1 MPALDADLKKAI
13 VRMPNTEKDKLLLRL
28 IAKDAVLT
36 ERLQFELVEE
46 GRTIDERRSLIRD
59 FIDRTA
65 KLHADTAAWL
75 MMDMRTVNGYIT
87 RHLKVTKDKYG
98 EVELMLYMLNT
109 FYEHNAHLLQ
119 KFNSRTEK
127 AAEYIAKRADQ
138 ALKKTLKLDPD
149 YHLEFADEVNKLL
162 SWIHYTAPA
171 HHARQLGLPKEWQL
185 N

>member
-1 MPALDADLKKAI
+1 MPALDPDLKKAI
-13 VRMPNTEKDKLLLRL
+13 VRMPSAEKDKLLLRL
-28 IAKDAVLT
+28 ITKDAVLA
-36 ERLQFELVEE
+36 ERLQFELVEKGQTVE
-46 GRTIDERRSLIRD
+46 ERRGLIRD

-75 MMDMRTVNGYIT
+75 MMDMRTVNGYIS

-127 AAEYIAKRADQ
+127 ASEYIAKRADQ
-138 ALKKTLKLDPD
+138 VVKKALKLDPD
-149 YHLEFADEVNKLL
+149 YHIEFADEVNKLL
-162 SWIHYTAPA
+162 SWVHYSAPA
-171 HHARQLGLPKEWQL
+171 HYARQLGLPKESDID
-185 N
+185 